1 VLAAITDRDDAQLM
15 ELRHLQYFVA
25 VAEELSFTRASKRLH
40 VVQSGVSAAIR
51 SLERELGT
59 ALFDRSPQHV
69 ALSDA
74 GEALLPRARATLD
87 AAQTARDAVEGVRGG
102 VRGTLT
108 VGTMTSVGLVDVP
121 ALLGRFHAEH
131 PAVTLRLRMSTTT
144 GSAGLAGALLAGE
157 LDLAFLSLP
166 GRPPSGLRW
175 RELASTPIVLVVPAD
190 HALAGLD
197 TVSIARVA
205 GERFVDFPA
214 GYGNRAVVDRA
225 FAAGGVDR
233 HVSIEVAD
241 MATGAACVAEGLGVA
256 FLPAV
261 LVPADPRLRVLAV
274 TGPTLRWNV
283 CVASSKARRPSAA
296 GRALL
301 DLIDQHVPDPS

>member
-1 VLAAITDRDDAQLM
+1 M
-15 ELRHLQYFVA
+15 ELRHLEYFVA

-51 SLERELGT
+51 SLERELGV
-59 ALFDRSPQHV
+59 ALFDRSPQRV

-74 GEALLPRARATLD
+74 GEVLLPRARATLD

-102 VRGTLT
+102 VRGTVT
-108 VGTMTSVGLVDVP
+108 VGTMTAVGLVDVP

-144 GSAGLAGALLAGE
+144 GSAGLASALLAGE

-190 HALAGLD
+190 HVLAGLD

-205 GERFVDFPA
+205 GERFVDFPL

-225 FAAGGVDR
+225 FAAAGVDR

-261 LVPADPRLRVLAV
+261 LVPTDRRLRVLAI
-274 TGPTLRWNV
+274 TGLTLRWNV
-283 CVASSKARRPSAA
+283 CVASSKARQPSAA

-301 DLIDQHVPDPS
+301 DLIDQHASDPS

>member
-1 VLAAITDRDDAQLM
+1 M
-15 ELRHLQYFVA
+15 ELRHLEYFVA

-51 SLERELGT
+51 SLERELGV
-59 ALFDRSPQHV
+59 ALFDRSPQRV

-74 GEALLPRARATLD
+74 GEVLLPRARATLD

-102 VRGTLT
+102 VRGTVT
-108 VGTMTSVGLVDVP
+108 VGTMTAVGLVDVP

-144 GSAGLAGALLAGE
+144 GSAGLAGALVAGE

-190 HALAGLD
+190 HVLAGLD

-205 GERFVDFPA
+205 GERFVDFPL

-225 FAAGGVDR
+225 FAAAGVDR

-261 LVPADPRLRVLAV
+261 LVPTDRRLRVLAI
-274 TGPTLRWNV
+274 TGLTLRWKV
-283 CVASSKARRPSAA
+283 CVASSKARQPSAA

-301 DLIDQHVPDPS
+301 DLIDRHASDPS